1 MIYCETQLHNLNY
14 PEDSTEQEIHD
25 VSVTL
30 RNRGILF
37 KD

>member
-1 MIYCETQLHNLNY
+1 MIFCETQLHNLNY

-25 VSVTL
+25 VTL
-30 RNRGILF
+30 RNTGILF